1 MKAFLDTHAVVALG
15 EGKRSTFG
23 IRSLDL
29 LDRSALFFAPVVR
42 LELRF
47 LEQIGRIKAPAA
59 EVVSI
64 VHRESGVRESQDAF
78 GAVVDYAIAIDWTR
92 DPFDLF
98 IVATAMLH
106 RAPLITK
113 DGRIHDHYSDAVW

>member
-1 MKAFLDTHAVVALG
+1 MKAFLDTHAVVALW
-15 EGKRSTFG
+15 EGNRSAFG
-23 IRSLDL
+23 TRSRELA
-29 LDRSALFFAPVVR
+29 DRSALFFAPIVR
-42 LELRF
+42 LELR
-47 LEQIGRIKAPAA
+47 LLERIRRLIVPAEQI
-59 EVVSI
+59 VSD
-64 VHRESGVRESQDAF
+64 VEREIGVRESQDAF
-78 GAVVDYAIAIDWTR
+78 GAVVDYAVAIDWTR